1 MFKAMAFTT
10 IDRTPVKPMSALVP
24 LPDTVMT
31 EMSKEEFVIA
41 LNDNP
46 GALVIKFG
54 AEWCGPCKRIDP
66 MVYEW
71 MSRLPPTIQGAVI
84 DIDDNFEIYALLKSK
99 RIVNGVPVILCYKK
113 GNLTPVPD
121 HIVVGADENQ
131 IRQFFDVCMKYA

>member
-1 MFKAMAFTT
+1 MFKGMAFTT